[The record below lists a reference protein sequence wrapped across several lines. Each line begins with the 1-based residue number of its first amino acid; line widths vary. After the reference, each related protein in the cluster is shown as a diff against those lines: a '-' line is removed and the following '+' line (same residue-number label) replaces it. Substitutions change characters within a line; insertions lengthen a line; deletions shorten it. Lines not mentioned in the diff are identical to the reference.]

1 MASLEQAVSQV
12 MSEAF
17 AFVAGSDEA
26 INPRVHAS
34 QHADFQA
41 DGAMGLAKQLGK
53 NPREIAAL
61 VVEHLLTSGKASDLI
76 ENASVAGPGFI
87 NLGINNAAL
96 NQRLADIID
105 DKRIAVPLISPQS
118 PDKQTIVVDYSAPNV
133 AKEMHVGHLRST
145 IIGDACVRL
154 LQWLG
159 HDVIRH
165 NHIGDWGTPFG
176 MLIEH
181 LIDMGEAQATHE
193 LSVGD
198 LNSFYRAARQKF
210 EADDSFQ
217 VRARSRVVLLQSGD
231 AETMRLWKLLI
242 EQSQSYFVSVYERM
256 DVLLD
261 GTEFMG
267 ESAYNDMLKPTLE
280 ELAEKNLI
288 VESDGADCLYPNG
301 FTNRE
306 NEPLPLI
313 VRKRDG
319 GFGYAATDLAAIRH
333 RIQALG
339 ANRILYVVGAP
350 QKQHLE
356 MVYEAS
362 RMSGWLLPPNTA
374 EHISF
379 GSVMG
384 ADGKMLKSRSGET
397 VKLGDLLT
405 EAVDRAA
412 AVIDEKNPDL
422 DKDERRKVAEA
433 VGIGAVKYADLS
445 VERTRDYIFDFDQM
459 LALEGNTAPYLQY
472 AQARIQSILRQ
483 AGDSTRSRE
492 IRVEHAAE
500 REIAFLLLQFP
511 DMIEQLTESLMFNRL
526 ANYLYELATAFSR
539 FYSHCPVLKADD
551 PMQRDSRLALC
562 EITAR
567 CLSIGL
573 GLLGIRA
580 PQKM

>member
-12 MSEAF
+12 MSAAF
-17 AFVAGSDEA
+17 ASVAGSDEA
-26 INPRVHAS
+26 INPRVHSS

-41 DGAMGLAKQLGK
+41 DGAMGLAKQLGQS
-53 NPREIAAL
+53 PREIAAL
-61 VVEHLLTSGKASDLI
+61 VVEHLLASRGASALI

-87 NLGINNAAL
+87 NLDINNAAL
-96 NQRLADIID
+96 NQRLGDIID
-105 DKRIAVPLISPQS
+105 DERIAVPLISPQS
-118 PDKQTIVVDYSAPNV
+118 PEKQTIVVDYSAPNV

-210 EADDSFQ
+210 DADNSFQ

-231 AETMRLWKLLI
+231 AETLRLWKLLI

-261 GTEFMG
+261 GSEFMG

-280 ELAEKNLI
+280 ELEEKNLI
-288 VESDGADCLYPNG
+288 VESDGADCLYPKG

-333 RIQALG
+333 RIQALA

-356 MVYEAS
+356 MIYEAS
-362 RMSGWLLPPNTA
+362 RMSGWLLPPDTA

-422 DKDERRKVAEA
+422 DEEERRKVAEA

-483 AGDSTRSRE
+483 AGDSARSRE
-492 IRVEHAAE
+492 IRVEHASE

-526 ANYLYELATAFSR
+526 ANYLYDLATAFSR

-551 PMQRDSRLALC
+551 PMLRDSRLALC